1 MAGDTHNAFQLFGF
15 IVAPALLTNA
25 TSILVLSISNRFASV
40 VDRVR
45 RLEEAPD
52 APDRESL
59 LASVMR
65 RALGLSRALTTFY
78 VALAAF
84 AIGTFSELFG
94 GGVAVLVGG
103 EIAPVI
109 TMFGLFVATVGTV
122 AIAIGAAFLVA
133 ETWDAY
139 GTLREQAGDIRRG

>member
-1 MAGDTHNAFQLFGF
+1 
-15 IVAPALLTNA
+15 
-25 TSILVLSISNRFASV
+25 
-40 VDRVR
+40 
-45 RLEEAPD
+45 
-52 APDRESL
+52 
-59 LASVMR
+59 MR